1 MGYNSDVSI
10 AVYGDEA
17 QMLALI
23 AAQRIKGA
31 KWLEDEHEINEYSQ
45 SLYGKPDIKT
55 PMVMILAKFD
65 GIKWYDGYEDVDCW
79 TALLE
84 DARENF
90 SANVNTEFVRVGE
103 ETEDTETFFTGDN
116 LYYYTGVS
124 REILTNLPQ
133 FAKEAA

>member
-84 DARENF
+84 DAMENF
-90 SANVNTEFVRVGE
+90 SANVNTEFVRIGE
-103 ETEDTETFFTGDN
+103 ENEDMEVEYDGENVQF
-116 LYYYTGVS
+116 YTGVS
-124 REILTNLPQ
+124 REILKNLPQ

>member
-1 MGYNSDVSI
+1 MGYRSEVSI

-45 SLYGKPDIKT
+45 SLYGKPDTKT
-55 PMVMILAKFD
+55 PMVMIHAKFD

-84 DARENF
+84 DAMENF
-90 SANVNTEFVRVGE
+90 SANVNTEFVRIGE
-103 ETEDTETFFTGDN
+103 ENEDMEVEYDGENVQF
-116 LYYYTGVS
+116 YTGVS
-124 REILTNLPQ
+124 REILKNLPQ